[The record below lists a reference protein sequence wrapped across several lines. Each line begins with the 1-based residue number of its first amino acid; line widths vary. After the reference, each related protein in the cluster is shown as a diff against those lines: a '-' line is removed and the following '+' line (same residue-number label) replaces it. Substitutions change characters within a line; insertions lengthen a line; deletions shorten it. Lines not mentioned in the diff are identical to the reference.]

1 MSIDTLLVLSKVSNV
16 VFATEHTSFNR
27 GSYYDRGLFIIR
39 LLDYN
44 QIKRKSVK

>member
-1 MSIDTLLVLSKVSNV
+1 MSIDALLVLSKVSDV

-27 GSYYDRGLFIIR
+27 GNYYDRGLFILG

-44 QIKRKSVK
+44 QIKRKVTK